1 MAKSGDKSDIAKL
14 VRLTE
19 ELVRRNAALEDQ
31 LQEQDR
37 SRSALLHLL
46 EDNEREHAQAEQS
59 RREWVAVFDSIRDP
73 VFVHDANYCIVRAN
87 RAYAERAGSDIADI
101 LGRPY
106 WEVFPR
112 LSAPLPHC
120 QISAEDKNEIL
131 VDEFT
136 LDSGETFI
144 SRAFALRDADRHLLY
159 AVHVIEDVSEQ
170 RRAETRF
177 RLLTENASDLVSIL
191 TPDGIL
197 RYVSPAVQRLLGYA
211 PDEMLER
218 PMTDFLHPE
227 ETGLAM
233 KRLARAMAEPD
244 NTHMLRHRLKHK
256 DGSWR
261 HYETLGRNLMHEP
274 SVRGIVL
281 NSRDMSERRQAEEEI
296 RSGRELLAEAQLI
309 AHLGSWELDLIS
321 GRLVWSDEIYRIFEI
336 DPARF
341 SPSYEAFL
349 AAVHP
354 EDRALVNQCY
364 TEHMA
369 RRAPYDVTH
378 RLLMKDGRV
387 KYVRERCETVYDG
400 DRPLRSVG
408 TVQDITAQKLGEIA
422 LSKVNRAL
430 TTLSAGNSALVR
442 ASDESA
448 LLDEMCRVIT
458 EIGGYR
464 MAWIGYAQQ
473 DAKKS
478 VKPVAHAGF
487 EKGYLDSLDV
497 SWGDGER
504 GRGPAGSAIR
514 SGMAQVTRN
523 IQSDPRFSP
532 WREQAIDR
540 GYASVISLPLKEDG
554 VAFGALNIYAT
565 EPNAFDNEEVRLLS
579 EMADD
584 LAYGIVNLRARKLVS
599 ESEQR
604 LRRSLEATV
613 EAIAAT
619 VETRDPYTA
628 GHERRVSQ
636 LATAIA
642 REMNLPPEQVEG
654 IHFGGLIHDLGK
666 LYVPAE
672 ILSKPGRL
680 SPPEYELVKQHPQ
693 AGYDIVKAIEF
704 PWPVASMVLE
714 HHERLDGSGYPNRL
728 NGDAILFE
736 ARILAVAD
744 VVESMSSH
752 RPYRPALG
760 ADAALEEIE
769 RNRGRLYDA
778 AVVDACLRLFR
789 EKGFN
794 WENGKR

>member
-1 MAKSGDKSDIAKL
+1 MARSADKADLEKL
-14 VRLTE
+14 TRLTE
-19 ELVRRNAALEDQ
+19 ELQQRNAALLEQ

-37 SRSALLHLL
+37 SRAALLHLM
-46 EDNEREHAQAEQS
+46 EENQREHAQAEQS

-87 RAYAERAGSDIADI
+87 RAYAEHAGSDIADV
-101 LGRPY
+101 LGKPY

-112 LSAPLPHC
+112 RPGPLPHC
-120 QISAEDKNEIL
+120 QIAAEDKDEIL

-136 LDSGETFI
+136 LESGETFI
-144 SRAFALRDADRHLLY
+144 SRAFALRDADKRLLY
-159 AVHVIEDVSEQ
+159 AVHVLEDISEQ
-170 RRAETRF
+170 RRAEIRF

-191 TPDGIL
+191 TPDGRL
-197 RYVSPAVQRLLGYA
+197 RYVSPAAQRLLGYA
-211 PDEMLER
+211 PEEVIGRHMSDFYPAEESEDVER
-218 PMTDFLHPE
+218 
-227 ETGLAM
+227 A
-233 KRLARAMAEPD
+233 LARALAEPEA
-244 NTHMLRHRLKHK
+244 THTLTHRLRHK

-261 HYETLGRNLMHEP
+261 DFETLGRNLLHEP
-274 SVRGIVL
+274 AVRGIVL
-281 NSRDMSERRQAEEEI
+281 NSRDTSERRQSEEEL
-296 RSGRELLAEAQLI
+296 RHSRELLAQAQRI
-309 AHLGSWELDLIS
+309 AHLGSWELDLMAS
-321 GRLVWSDEIYRIFEI
+321 RLAWSDEIYRIFEI
-336 DPARF
+336 DPAKF
-341 SPSYEAFL
+341 SPSYENFL

-354 EDRALVNQCY
+354 EDRAMVNQAY
-364 TEHMA
+364 TEHMGN
-369 RRAPYDVTH
+369 RTPYDISH

-387 KYVRERCETVYDG
+387 KYVRERCETIFQG
-400 DRPLRSVG
+400 NKALRSVG

-430 TTLSAGNSALVR
+430 MTLSAGNAALVR
-442 ASDESA
+442 ASDENA
-448 LLDEMCRVIT
+448 LLNEMCRVIT

-464 MAWIGYAQQ
+464 LAWIGYAEQ
-473 DAKKS
+473 DDMKR
-478 VKPVAHAGF
+478 VRPMAHAGF
-487 EKGYLDSLDV
+487 EKGYLESLGV
-497 SWGDGER
+497 SWGENER
-504 GRGPAGSAIR
+504 GRGPVGSAIR
-514 SGMAQVTRN
+514 SGMPQVTRN
-523 IQSDPRFSP
+523 IQSDPRFAP
-532 WREQAIDR
+532 WRDMAMNR
-540 GYASVISLPLKEDG
+540 GYASVISLPLKENDA
-554 VAFGALNIYAT
+554 AFGALSIYAA
-565 EPNAFDNEEVRLLS
+565 ESNAFDEEEVRLLS

-604 LRRSLEATV
+604 LRKSLEATV

-628 GHERRVSQ
+628 GHERRVAL

-680 SPPEYELVKQHPQ
+680 SPVEFELVKQHPQ
-693 AGYDIVKAIEF
+693 AGYDIIRAIEF
-704 PWPVASMVLE
+704 PWPVARMVLE

-728 NGDAILFE
+728 MGDAILFE

-760 ADAALEEIE
+760 PDSALEEIE

-778 AVVDACLRLFR
+778 AAVDACLRLFKD
-789 EKGFN
+789 KGFSLDSSH
-794 WENGKR
+794 